1 MLQTS
6 IVLVPNRNKLRT
18 NLQIKVNKYFI
29 SNNIVVHRF
38 LDRPITLTDHPE
50 SLLEKIHPRMRVGGQ
65 IGESP
70 FLGGLIKNKNSQTH
84 DLSKIRIKLN
94 MSIAEKIRKIAI
106 EDPERYQ
113 RITNL

>member
-1 MLQTS
+1 VQMS
-6 IVLVPNRNKLRT
+6 RVLVPNRNQLRT

-50 SLLEKIHPRMRVGGQ
+50 SLLEKVHPRMRVGGQ

-84 DLSKIRIKLN
+84 DLSKIKLIYVN
-94 MSIAEKIRKIAI
+94 S
-106 EDPERYQ
+106 
-113 RITNL
+113 